1 MVSIQVKASPPD
13 PIFALSGR
21 YKADTHPKK
30 TDLGIGAYR
39 SNEGK
44 PWILPVVRK
53 VEQQITADP
62 ELNHEY
68 QPIAGNAPFLAA
80 SAKLIFGNDVDLSR
94 VASVQTLSGTGA
106 NHMGAAL
113 LKRFPPFGARTSRI
127 WVPSPTWG
135 NHHQIFTWAGLTV
148 MNYPYWDGKR
158 RELQFDA
165 LVAKLEAETEKGD
178 ILLLHACAHNP
189 TGLDPTRE
197 QWKKIAAIAKERQIF
212 VFFDSAYQ
220 GFASGDLDRDAWS
233 VRYFVQQKVDL
244 LVCQSFSKNM
254 GLYGERCGAIHILL
268 NGTNPEVSQ
277 ALTSQL
283 ATQTRAEV
291 STTPAFGSR
300 IVDKILNTPELF
312 DQWKREVKIMAD
324 RIIEMRHALRS
335 RLESLNTPGKW
346 SHITEQIGMFSF
358 TGLTEPQVKRLVN
371 EFHIYL
377 LNNGRVSMAGLNT
390 SNVNYVAESIHTVV
404 TETSKL

>member
-1 MVSIQVKASPPD
+1 
-13 PIFALSGR
+13 L
-21 YKADTHPKK
+21 
-30 TDLGIGAYR
+30 
-39 SNEGK
+39 E
-44 PWILPVVRK
+44 
-53 VEQQITADP
+53 
-62 ELNHEY
+62 
-68 QPIAGNAPFLAA
+68 
-80 SAKLIFGNDVDLSR
+80 
-94 VASVQTLSGTGA
+94 
-106 NHMGAAL
+106 
-113 LKRFPPFGARTSRI
+113 
-127 WVPSPTWG
+127 
-135 NHHQIFTWAGLTV
+135 V
-148 MNYPYWDGKR
+148 MSYPYWDGKR

-165 LVAKLEAETEKGD
+165 LVAKLEAEAKKGD

-197 QWKKIAAIAKERQIF
+197 QWKKIAAIAKEKQLF

-233 VRYFVQQKVDL
+233 VRYFAEQKLDL

-268 NGTNPEVSQ
+268 NGADPALSQ

-283 ATQTRAEV
+283 AIQTRAEV

-335 RLESLNTPGKW
+335 RLEALRTPGKW
-346 SHITEQIGMFSF
+346 SHITDQIGMFSF

-390 SNVNYVAESIHTVV
+390 SNVNYVAESIHRVI